1 MVRSANFEVF
11 GRVQGVFFRKC
22 TKDKADSLGICG
34 WVRNTRKGTVEGIIQ
49 GTTDKM
55 NTMKHWLREVGSPQ
69 SDIEKCTFTN
79 EKDIDQAEFEDFSIK
94 KTA

>member
-49 GTTDKM
+49 GSTDKM
-55 NTMKHWLREVGSPQ
+55 DTMKHWLSNVGSP
-69 SDIEKCTFTN
+69 SSAIEKCTFTD
-79 EKDIDQAEFEDFSIK
+79 EKNIDEAEFENFSIK